1 MTQITLLTY
10 KEKPLARWFRYIS
23 LFVSIIILNYKKYN
37 NFSHKWDP
45 APFGVSLPFK
55 IQISFPW

>member
-23 LFVSIIILNYKKYN
+23 LSVSIIILNYKKYN
-37 NFSHKWDP
+37 DFSYKWDP
-45 APFGVSLPFK
+45 APFSVSLPFK
-55 IQISFPW
+55 I